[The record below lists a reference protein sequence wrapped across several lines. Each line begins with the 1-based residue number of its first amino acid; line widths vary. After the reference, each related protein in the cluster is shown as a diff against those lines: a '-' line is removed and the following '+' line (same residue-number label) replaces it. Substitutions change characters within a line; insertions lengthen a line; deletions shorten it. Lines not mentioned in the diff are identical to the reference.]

1 MTAPLTLTTATATAT
16 ATASATA
23 AAPAMPGWAPL
34 VFGIASL
41 LVLVLVIV
49 LARRKM
55 HESARWQQSTRPDTE
70 RDDPQQGPLP
80 GSSKDPRTD
89 PPRNDGA

>member
-1 MTAPLTLTTATATAT
+1 MTAPLAF
-16 ATASATA
+16 TA
-23 AAPAMPGWAPL
+23 AAPAAPDMPEWAPL

-55 HESARWQQSTRPDTE
+55 NESARWRQRSQGNIDG
-70 RDDPQQGPLP
+70 DDPQQGPRN
-80 GSSKDPRTD
+80 GPRQD
-89 PPRNDGA
+89 PPRNDDA

>member
-1 MTAPLTLTTATATAT
+1 MTALLAF
-16 ATASATA
+16 TA
-23 AAPAMPGWAPL
+23 AAPASPEMPDWAPL

-55 HESARWQQSTRPDTE
+55 NDSARWRQRAQDGTDG
-70 RDDPQQGPLP
+70 DGPRHQ
-80 GSSKDPRTD
+80 PRQD

>member
-1 MTAPLTLTTATATAT
+1 MTVPLAF
-16 ATASATA
+16 TA
-23 AAPAMPGWAPL
+23 AASAAPDMPDWAPL

-55 HESARWQQSTRPDTE
+55 NESAQWRQRSQEDVDP
-70 RDDPQQGPLP
+70 DDPQRGPRKGP
-80 GSSKDPRTD
+80 QEN
-89 PPRNDGA
+89 PPRNDDA

>member
-1 MTAPLTLTTATATAT
+1 MTAPLAF
-16 ATASATA
+16 TA
-23 AAPAMPGWAPL
+23 AAPAAPDTPDWAPL

-55 HESARWQQSTRPDTE
+55 NESAQWRQRSQEDVDP
-70 RDDPQQGPLP
+70 DDPQRGPRKGP
-80 GSSKDPRTD
+80 QEN
-89 PPRNDGA
+89 PPRNDDA

>member
-1 MTAPLTLTTATATAT
+1 MTAPLSLSTAT

-55 HESARWQQSTRPDTE
+55 HESARWQQSTRPEPE
-70 RDDPQQGPLP
+70 RDDPQQGPPP
-80 GSSKDPRTD
+80 GSSQDPRID